1 MRNYTILF
9 IILNILIS
17 CSGDKKINKDVD
29 CPKSFISMEHRNY
42 YSMNKDSSDTLNYRA
57 SINNIK
63 AKCSL
68 INEQSISTILEIL
81 FVIKPDNLENNTYD
95 FSYFVSILNN
105 EEIVDYQLFQTKGEF
120 KLDDNG
126 FPKETNVIE
135 SLDQFFPSQTE
146 SYEILLGFVLTK
158 EKYDLI
164 QD

>member
-1 MRNYTILF
+1 
-9 IILNILIS
+9 
-17 CSGDKKINKDVD
+17 
-29 CPKSFISMEHRNY
+29 
-42 YSMNKDSSDTLNYRA
+42 MNKDSSDILNYRA